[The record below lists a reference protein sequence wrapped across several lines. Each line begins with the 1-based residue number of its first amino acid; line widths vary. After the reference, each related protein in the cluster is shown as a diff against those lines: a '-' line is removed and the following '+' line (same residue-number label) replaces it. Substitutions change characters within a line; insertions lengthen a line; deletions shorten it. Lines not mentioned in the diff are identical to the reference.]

1 MISLRKGHFCSV
13 PADKGVLLDA
23 AVSAGL
29 QINFFFFFFNVI
41 YWITP
46 AVKQS

>member
-1 MISLRKGHFCSV
+1 MISLRKGHFCGG

-29 QINFFFFFFNVI
+29 QMNFFFFFLI
-41 YWITP
+41 YWIRP